1 MRLTNQKKTR
11 VCVRS
16 INQSNR
22 SIYVRLLFLFCSRG
36 FISRSYENRYI
47 RDSLYS
53 FAKPH
58 GPVSYS
64 LTFHV
69 FDTNLLPVPPSVL
82 SSKNNQFSFA
92 ISKRREMRQLQVNR
106 LQKFDARR
114 VNIKDA
120 TGKSLAFI
128 KRR

>member
-1 MRLTNQKKTR
+1 MIVVIYYLFINFVFRGPLGRILHTNWCHPLKIK
-11 VCVRS
+11 V
-16 INQSNR
+16 IK
-22 SIYVRLLFLFCSRG
+22 I
-36 FISRSYENRYI
+36 II
-47 RDSLYS
+47 
-53 FAKPH
+53 KPH

-69 FDTNLLPVPPSVL
+69 FDTNFLPVPPSIL
-82 SSKNNQFSFA
+82 SSKYNKFSFA

-114 VNIKDA
+114 ANIKDA